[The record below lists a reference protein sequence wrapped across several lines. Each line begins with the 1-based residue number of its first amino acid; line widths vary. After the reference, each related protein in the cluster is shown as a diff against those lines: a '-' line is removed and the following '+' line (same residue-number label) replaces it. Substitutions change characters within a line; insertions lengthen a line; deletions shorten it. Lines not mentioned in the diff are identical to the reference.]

1 MRLKTAEERLKLRK
15 EEQQKKDAKIMARF
29 NKLRENYNVNDA
41 CIMTAN
47 EFGLSVPTIYNIR
60 KRNNGTTIS

>member
-1 MRLKTAEERLKLRK
+1 MKLKTSEERANLKKQERLK
-15 EEQQKKDAKIMARF
+15 KDARVIACF
-29 NKLRENYNVNDA
+29 NKLRESYNVNDA
-41 CIMTAN
+41 SIMTAN